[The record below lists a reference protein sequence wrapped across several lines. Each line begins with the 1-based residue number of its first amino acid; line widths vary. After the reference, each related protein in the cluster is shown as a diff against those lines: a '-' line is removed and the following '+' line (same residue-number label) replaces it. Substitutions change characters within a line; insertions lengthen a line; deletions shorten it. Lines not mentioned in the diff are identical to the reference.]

1 MSLFVGRITT
11 WICLIGAAVFIWL
24 ESGEFPANGHQLP
37 QFCAIVAIG
46 IMLLMLVKE
55 FKNIDTKKIKVELT
69 YQANKH
75 FIIFLFSI
83 FYVIAIFFVGYYVST
98 ILFIVIGCLLVGV
111 RKFKTII
118 ITTVVTLPLMYAFF
132 ELFLQAGLPRG
143 WLI

>member
-11 WICLIGAAVFIWL
+11 WICLIGVAAFVWF
-24 ESGEFPANGHQLP
+24 ESDEFPANGHQLP
-37 QFCAIVAIG
+37 QFCAIVAIC
-46 IMLLMLVKE
+46 IMLLMLLKE
-55 FKNIDTKKIKVELT
+55 FKNIDKKKVKMELS

-75 FIIFLFSI
+75 FFIFLFSI
-83 FYVIAIFFVGYYVST
+83 FYVITIFFVGYYVST
-98 ILFIVIGCLLVGV
+98 ILFIIFGCLLVGV
-111 RKFKTII
+111 RQLKTIV

>member
-11 WICLIGAAVFIWL
+11 WIGLIGAAVFVWL

>member
-11 WICLIGAAVFIWL
+11 WICLIGVAAFIWL

>member
-1 MSLFVGRITT
+1 MSLFVGRIAT
-11 WICLIGAAVFIWL
+11 WICLIGAAAFVWL